1 MSIALVPQP
10 GCIIEFLQ
18 DNQPVTAWIL
28 DVQGPRLRVF
38 TTGQRELKLPLSRAL
53 PWLGPQCNPTASRQ
67 EMLDLLRTH
76 HARRERLAE
85 AVDALEI
92 WDLAQGEVDEAEID
106 WFASLVFEDA
116 TPDQLAA
123 LGRKLLQT
131 KTHFRFSPPAF
142 EIHARE
148 TVERRQEEL
157 HRAQERERLVG
168 FGQVFLRGLWDIFC
182 MRKSALPE
190 PDAEQAERIRNL
202 LMTRIA
208 SPDDRDSD
216 SLWKTMSQGLPE
228 EPFLPLYL
236 AQAWGIVPPHFNF
249 HLARAGYDWE
259 PDWATEHAGAIAAI
273 TERVL
278 AGKTPTVAEIVTID
292 SASTRDIDDGFA
304 LERTADGF
312 RLRQALAC
320 PALGWEF
327 GSALDKA
334 VLHRFSSLYL
344 PEGTSHMLPE
354 SLGTEFF
361 SLCAG
366 QDRPAL
372 VITFD
377 LDPDGLVRSV
387 TPEIAWVR
395 VAANLTYAG
404 VEADIASGRDE
415 MLVLA
420 RDLAARLRQH
430 RIQEHAVIMDQPD
443 PRITLRGDPT
453 RPEVEVSLT
462 ESTPEAQMIVS
473 EFMILANKAMG
484 AWGLETGTALL
495 FRTQN
500 ITLPAESAG
509 VWNQPTDIYRII
521 NNMGPSIL
529 ECEPKRHATI
539 GARAY
544 APVTSPLRRYSDFVN
559 MAQILARLTGQGRLL
574 DQAALESLLP
584 VLSSRAEL
592 VGQVQRMRPRYW
604 KYEYFRQHHKKMRW
618 SGVIVDP
625 GSVLVTIA
633 LPDMQMFL
641 KAPRKIFG
649 DKIRLGQRF
658 AIRIGKVDPL
668 GSEIK
673 IAEAWE
679 EE

>member
-1 MSIALVPQP
+1 
-10 GCIIEFLQ
+10 
-18 DNQPVTAWIL
+18 
-28 DVQGPRLRVF
+28 
-38 TTGQRELKLPLSRAL
+38 
-53 PWLGPQCNPTASRQ
+53 
-67 EMLDLLRTH
+67 
-76 HARRERLAE
+76 
-85 AVDALEI
+85 
-92 WDLAQGEVDEAEID
+92 VDEAEID

-142 EIHARE
+142 EIHARD
-148 TVERRQEEL
+148 TVERRQEEM

-182 MRKSALPE
+182 NRKNTLPE
-190 PDAEQAERIRNL
+190 PDSEQAERIRNL
-202 LMTRIA
+202 LVTRIA
-208 SPDDRDSD
+208 SPDDRDSEG
-216 SLWKTMSQGLPE
+216 LWKTMSQGLPD

-259 PDWATEHAGAIAAI
+259 PDWSREHAGAITAI

-278 AGKTPTVAEIVTID
+278 AAKTQPVTEIVTID
-292 SASTRDIDDGFA
+292 SASTQDIDDGFT
-304 LERTADGF
+304 LERTDDGF

-354 SLGTEFF
+354 ALGTEFF

-377 LDPDGLVRSV
+377 LDQDGQVRSV
-387 TPEIAWVR
+387 APAIAWVR

-404 VEADIASGRDE
+404 VEQDIASGRE
-415 MLVLA
+415 IMLTLA
-420 RDLAARLRQH
+420 RDLAAKLRRQ
-430 RIQEHAVIMDQPD
+430 RIQDHAVIMDQPD
-443 PRITLRGDPT
+443 PRIQLRGDPA
-453 RPEVEVSLT
+453 RPEVEVCLT
-462 ESTPEAQMIVS
+462 EPTPEAQMIVS

-484 AWGLETGTALL
+484 AWALETGTALL

-544 APVTSPLRRYSDFVN
+544 APVTSPLRRYSDFLN
-559 MAQILARLTGQGRLL
+559 MAQILAKLTGQGRLL
-574 DQAALESLLP
+574 DQTGLESLLP
-584 VLSSRAEL
+584 VLSGRAEL

-604 KYEYFRQHHKKMRW
+604 KYEYFRQNHKKMRW

-625 GSVLVTIA
+625 GSVLVTIS
-633 LPDMQMFL
+633 LPELQMFL

-668 GSEIK
+668 ANEIK